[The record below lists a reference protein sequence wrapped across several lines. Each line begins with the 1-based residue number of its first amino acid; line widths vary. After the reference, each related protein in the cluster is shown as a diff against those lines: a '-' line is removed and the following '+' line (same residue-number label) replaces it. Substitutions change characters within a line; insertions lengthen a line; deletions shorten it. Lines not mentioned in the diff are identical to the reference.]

1 MRSVLSI
8 SPRPSEVFDG
18 LGDFSAGLAAA
29 LTATGTP
36 ASAISRE
43 EIGSWAALPLPDG
56 RAVILHYVAQQ
67 FATTD
72 FAALIRWLRAVRAGG
87 APVVVVIHEYMPPRD
102 TLRRRLASVLFGW
115 MLRRILKQA
124 TAAIVTNE
132 VAKREL
138 TAMGFRPEP
147 SVVPTAS
154 NIARFGSETLP
165 RADARWV
172 LFGQAAM
179 FSPALMR
186 ALGGRAAHGIAVDI
200 VWMTRS
206 AEEARAYCARHG
218 IDAAAFDIRE
228 GYGAAQVSAMLG
240 SAAGALA
247 PIDDGVSTR
256 RSSVAA
262 ALAHA
267 LPIVGVDGAC
277 TSDAFRRS
285 PACRLAGAHD
295 PATFLGHLRDVSADG
310 SARAT
315 MSVAATDLYD
325 ALFAWPRIAAQYRSL
340 IKAGAPPAVR
350 A

>member
-1 MRSVLSI
+1 VLSI

-29 LTATGTP
+29 LTALGTP

-43 EIGSWAALPLPDG
+43 DIGSWAALPAPDG
-56 RAVILHYVAQQ
+56 RAIILHYVPQQ
-67 FATTD
+67 FATAD
-72 FAALIRWLRAVRAGG
+72 FAALIRWLRVARAGG
-87 APVVVVIHEYMPPRD
+87 APLVVVIHEYMPPRD

-115 MLRRILKQA
+115 MLRRLLKQA
-124 TAAIVTNE
+124 TAAVVTSDI
-132 VAKREL
+132 AKREL
-138 TAMGFRPEP
+138 SAMGFTPAP
-147 SVVPTAS
+147 SVIPTAS
-154 NIARFGSETLP
+154 NIVRFDSDALP

-186 ALGGRAAHGIAVDI
+186 ALGERAAHGVAIDI

-206 AEEARAYCARHG
+206 AAEARAYCARQG

-228 GYGAAQVSAMLG
+228 GYGAAQVSAMLR

-277 TSDAFRRS
+277 TSEAFRRS
-285 PACRLAGAHD
+285 SACRLAGAQD

-310 SARAT
+310 VARAA
-315 MSVAATDLYD
+315 MSAAAVDLYD
-325 ALFAWPRIAAQYRSL
+325 SLFAWPRIAAQYQSL
-340 IKAGAPPAVR
+340 IEAGTTPGAR
-350 A
+350 G